1 MHVLALIPAEQIQR
15 LRAALRASDKLDCVA
30 SSAAFHRSCR
40 SGRVDLAVINP
51 SAARD
56 VSPSAVATAFPLD
69 GPAMDIPVIAYLRPQ
84 DVRPSLA
91 LLRTRAAD
99 LVLFDSDDAP
109 DQLGRRLERAAAQ
122 GVESRGAAPSRTG
135 SIVS

>member
-1 MHVLALIPAEQIQR
+1 MYVLALVRAEQIRR
-15 LRAALRASDKLDCVA
+15 LRAALRASDKLDCVD
-30 SSAAFHRSCR
+30 SSAAFRRGCE
-40 SGRVDLAVINP
+40 SGCVDLAVVNP

-56 VSPSAVATAFPLD
+56 VSPSTVATSFPLD
-69 GPAMDIPVIAYLRPQ
+69 GSSADIPVIAYLRPQ

-99 LVLFDSDDAP
+99 LVLFDGDDAP
-109 DQLGRRLERAAAQ
+109 EQFARRLERAAAQ
-122 GVESRGAAPSRTG
+122 RIESRGATPSRTG